1 MNIKDNDNLQFTSI
15 SNSVT
20 SLLHFL
26 QWLRGLGDRWTNNHG
41 DSRVSLL
48 KIIIY
53 MTLLAKLSDG
63 QILESLLELKTK
75 YNKTVFNCKCKCL
88 RLISVDIP
96 WVYEDLNSQVCND
109 QYPTGAP
116 SQVCDKLTIVRSLDA
131 NLRMDNLIN

>member
-26 QWLRGLGDRWTNNHG
+26 QWLRGLGNRWTNNHG
-41 DSRVSLL
+41 DSRDSLL
-48 KIIIY
+48 KMIKY
-53 MTLLAKLSDG
+53 MTLSAKLSDG

-96 WVYEDLNSQVCND
+96 
-109 QYPTGAP
+109 
-116 SQVCDKLTIVRSLDA
+116 
-131 NLRMDNLIN
+131 